1 MVYLGIMV
9 CCVFWRLL
17 AAAADNWRIM
27 AGMRGM
33 REIVSEYGI
42 VAARRLL
49 NLSIR
54 PNCRQIAVVV
64 LSAAYNIAKIAKIA

>member
-27 AGMRGM
+27 AGGM